1 MRGYR
6 ACRAWRTRTVCYS
19 RQPLAIL
26 ACIVAATLLGG
37 VLSVA
42 AAALFALRARE
53 ADVPMLVSFAIG
65 TLLAAALLEILPHA
79 LESAAQPA
87 LVTATLLGGILAFF
101 MLEKLL
107 LWRHAHDGH
116 DHSGGRV
123 ALMVIVGDSFHNL
136 VDGVIIAGAFLANF
150 ELGVVTALAI
160 IAHEVPQEVGD
171 FLVLLHSGYGK
182 RQAFLYNLLA
192 SAAMLVGGIAAYF
205 ALQHLRGW
213 IAPLLGIA
221 AASMLYVAI
230 ADLIP
235 GLHKRVEPR
244 AALAQVAL
252 ILAGIATVW
261 GVGRLARLITAV

>member
-1 MRGYR
+1 M
-6 ACRAWRTRTVCYS
+6 TSST
-19 RQPLAIL
+19 LAF
-26 ACIVAATLLGG
+26 IVAATLVGG

-42 AAALFALRARE
+42 AAAVFALRARE

-79 LESAAQPA
+79 LESAARPEV
-87 LVTATLLGGILAFF
+87 VTAVLLGGILAFF
-101 MLEKLL
+101 VLEKLL

-116 DHSGGRV
+116 GHAEGRV

-136 VDGVIIAGAFLANF
+136 VDGVIIAGAFVADF

-171 FLVLLHSGYGK
+171 FLVLLHSGYSR
-182 RQAFLYNLLA
+182 RQAFAFNLLA
-192 SAAMLVGGIAAYF
+192 SGAMLVGGVAAYF
-205 ALQHLRGW
+205 ALQGVREG
-213 IAPLLGIA
+213 IAPLLAIA

-235 GLHKRVEPR
+235 GLHKRVEAR
-244 AALAQVAL
+244 AAAAQVAL

-261 GVGRLARLITAV
+261 GIGRLARLLADV

>member
-1 MRGYR
+1 M
-6 ACRAWRTRTVCYS
+6 S
-19 RQPLAIL
+19 PLAW
-26 ACIVAATLLGG
+26 IVAATLVGG

-42 AAALFALRARE
+42 AAAAFALRARE
-53 ADVPMLVSFAIG
+53 SDVPMLVSFAIG

-79 LESAAQPA
+79 LESAARPE

-101 MLEKLL
+101 VLEKLL
-107 LWRHAHDGH
+107 LWRHAHGADPSGH
-116 DHSGGRV
+116 AHAEGRV

-136 VDGVIIAGAFLANF
+136 VDGVIIAGAFLADF

-171 FLVLLHSGYGK
+171 FLVLLHSGYSR
-182 RQAFLYNLLA
+182 RQAFFFNLLA
-192 SAAMLVGGIAAYF
+192 SGAMLVGGVAAYF
-205 ALQHLRGW
+205 ALQGLREW

-244 AALAQVAL
+244 AAAAQVAL
-252 ILAGIATVW
+252 ILAGVATVW
-261 GVGRLARLITAV
+261 GVGSLARMLADV

>member
-1 MRGYR
+1 MS
-6 ACRAWRTRTVCYS
+6 T
-19 RQPLAIL
+19 LAY
-26 ACIVAATLLGG
+26 IVAATLVGG

-42 AAALFALRARE
+42 AAAVFALRARE
-53 ADVPMLVSFAIG
+53 SDVPMLVSFAIG

-79 LESAAQPA
+79 LETAARPG

-101 MLEKLL
+101 ILEKLL

-116 DHSGGRV
+116 GHAEGRV

-136 VDGVIIAGAFLANF
+136 VDGVIIAGAFIADF
-150 ELGVVTALAI
+150 ELGVVTSLAI

-171 FLVLLHSGYGK
+171 FLVLLHSGYSK
-182 RQAFLYNLLA
+182 RQAFFYNLVS
-192 SAAMLVGGIAAYF
+192 SAAMLVGGTVAYF
-205 ALQHLRGW
+205 ALQGLRAW

-221 AASMLYVAI
+221 AASMLYVSI

-235 GLHKRVEPR
+235 GLHTRVEPR
-244 AALAQVAL
+244 AAVAQVAL

-261 GVGRLARLITAV
+261 GVGSLARMLAEV

>member
-1 MRGYR
+1 M
-6 ACRAWRTRTVCYS
+6 CYS
-19 RQPLAIL
+19 RLPLAIL
-26 ACIVAATLLGG
+26 ACIVAATLVGG
-37 VLSVA
+37 ILSVA

-79 LESAAQPA
+79 LETAPRPG

-107 LWRHAHDGH
+107 LWRHAHEGH
-116 DHSGGRV
+116 GHAEGRI

-136 VDGVIIAGAFLANF
+136 VDGVIIAGAFLANV

-171 FLVLLHSGYGK
+171 FLVLLHSGYSK
-182 RQAFLYNLLA
+182 RQAFFYNLIA
-192 SAAMLVGGIAAYF
+192 SAAMLVGGTAAYF
-205 ALQHLRGW
+205 ALQGLRES

-244 AALAQVAL
+244 AAAAQVAL

-261 GVGRLARLITAV
+261 GVGVLARSIAEV

>member
-1 MRGYR
+1 MS
-6 ACRAWRTRTVCYS
+6 A
-19 RQPLAIL
+19 LAL
-26 ACIVAATLLGG
+26 IVAATLVGG

-42 AAALFALRARE
+42 GAALFALRARE
-53 ADVPMLVSFAIG
+53 SDVPMLVSFAIG

-79 LESAAQPA
+79 LESAARPG

-101 MLEKLL
+101 ILEKLL
-107 LWRHAHDGH
+107 LWRHAHAHEGH
-116 DHSGGRV
+116 GHAHGEGRV

-136 VDGVIIAGAFLANF
+136 VDGVIIAGAFLADF
-150 ELGVVTALAI
+150 ELGIVTSLAI

-171 FLVLLHSGYGK
+171 FLVLLHSGYSR
-182 RQAFLYNLLA
+182 RQAFVYNLVA
-192 SAAMLVGGIAAYF
+192 SGAMLIGGITAYF
-205 ALQHLRGW
+205 ALQGLREW

-244 AALAQVAL
+244 AAAAQVAL
-252 ILAGIATVW
+252 ILAGVASVW
-261 GVGRLARLITAV
+261 GVGRLAALLAEV

>member
-1 MRGYR
+1 M
-6 ACRAWRTRTVCYS
+6 S
-19 RQPLAIL
+19 PLAW
-26 ACIVAATLLGG
+26 IVAATLVGG
-37 VLSVA
+37 LLSVA
-42 AAALFALRARE
+42 TAAAFALRARE
-53 ADVPMLVSFAIG
+53 SDVPMLVSFAIG

-79 LESAAQPA
+79 LESAARPQ

-101 MLEKLL
+101 ILEKLL
-107 LWRHAHDGH
+107 LWRHAHHGDAHERAGGH
-116 DHSGGRV
+116 SHAEGRV

-136 VDGVIIAGAFLANF
+136 VDGVIIAGAFLADF
-150 ELGVVTALAI
+150 ELGVVTSLAI

-171 FLVLLHSGYGK
+171 FLVLLHSGYSR
-182 RQAFLYNLLA
+182 RQAFFFNLLA
-192 SAAMLVGGIAAYF
+192 SAAMLVGGVAAYF
-205 ALQHLRGW
+205 ALQGLREW

-244 AALAQVAL
+244 AAAAQVAL

-261 GVGRLARLITAV
+261 GVGSLARMLADV

>member
-1 MRGYR
+1 MS
-6 ACRAWRTRTVCYS
+6 T
-19 RQPLAIL
+19 LFF
-26 ACIVAATLLGG
+26 IVAATLAGG

-79 LESAAQPA
+79 LEAGRQPA
-87 LVTATLLGGILAFF
+87 VVTGVLLGGILAFF
-101 MLEKLL
+101 ILEKLL
-107 LWRHAHDGH
+107 LWRHAHGH
-116 DHSGGRV
+116 HQHAEGRV

-136 VDGVIIAGAFLANF
+136 VDGVIIAGAFVADF

-160 IAHEVPQEVGD
+160 ITHEVPQEVGD
-171 FLVLLHSGYGK
+171 FLVLLHSGYSR
-182 RQAFLYNLLA
+182 RQAFAYNLLA
-192 SAAMLVGGIAAYF
+192 SGAMLVGGAAGYF
-205 ALQHLRGW
+205 ALQGLREW
-213 IAPLLGIA
+213 IAPLLGVA

-244 AALAQVAL
+244 AAAAQVGL
-252 ILAGIATVW
+252 IVAGIATVW
-261 GVGRLARLITAV
+261 GVGRLARLLAEV

>member
-1 MRGYR
+1 MS
-6 ACRAWRTRTVCYS
+6 T
-19 RQPLAIL
+19 LFL
-26 ACIVAATLLGG
+26 IVAATLVGG

-79 LESAAQPA
+79 LETARQPG
-87 LVTATLLGGILAFF
+87 LVTGVLLGGILAFF
-101 MLEKLL
+101 ILEKLL
-107 LWRHAHDGH
+107 LWRHAHGGH
-116 DHSGGRV
+116 PHTEGRV

-136 VDGVIIAGAFLANF
+136 VDGVIIAGAFVADF
-150 ELGVVTALAI
+150 ELGIVTALAI
-160 IAHEVPQEVGD
+160 ITHEVPQEVGD
-171 FLVLLHSGYGK
+171 FLVLLHSGYTR
-182 RQAFLYNLLA
+182 RQAFAYNLVA
-192 SAAMLVGGIAAYF
+192 SAAMLIGGVAGYL
-205 ALQHLRGW
+205 ALQGVRDW
-213 IAPLLGIA
+213 IAPLLGVA

-244 AALAQVAL
+244 AAAAQVAL

-261 GVGRLARLITAV
+261 GVGRLAGLLADI

>member
-1 MRGYR
+1 MATIVSTLGY
-6 ACRAWRTRTVCYS
+6 
-19 RQPLAIL
+19 
-26 ACIVAATLLGG
+26 IVAATLVGG
-37 VLSVA
+37 ILSVA

-79 LESAAQPA
+79 LETAARPG
-87 LVTATLLGGILAFF
+87 LVTATLLGGILVFF
-101 MLEKLL
+101 VLEKLL
-107 LWRHAHDGH
+107 LWRHSHHNHDGDPAH
-116 DHSGGRV
+116 EHGGGRV

-171 FLVLLHSGYGK
+171 FLVLLHSGYSK
-182 RQAFLYNLLA
+182 RQAFFYNLIA
-192 SAAMLVGGIAAYF
+192 SAAMLVGGVAAYF
-205 ALQHLRGW
+205 ALQGMRDW

-235 GLHKRVEPR
+235 GLHKRVDPR
-244 AALAQVAL
+244 AGVAQVLL

-261 GVGRLARLITAV
+261 GVGRLARFIADV

>member
-1 MRGYR
+1 
-6 ACRAWRTRTVCYS
+6 
-19 RQPLAIL
+19 
-26 ACIVAATLLGG
+26 

-79 LESAAQPA
+79 LETAPRPGA
-87 LVTATLLGGILAFF
+87 VTATLLGGILGFF
-101 MLEKLL
+101 VLEKLL
-107 LWRHAHDGH
+107 LWRHAHHPEGH
-116 DHSGGRV
+116 AHGSDRATHVHAGGRV

-136 VDGVIIAGAFLANF
+136 VDGVIIAGAFLADF

-171 FLVLLHSGYGK
+171 FLVLLHSGYSK
-182 RQAFLYNLLA
+182 RRAFAYNLVA
-192 SAAMLVGGIAAYF
+192 SAAMLVGGTAGYF
-205 ALQHLRGW
+205 ALQGMREWL
-213 IAPLLGIA
+213 APLLGVA

-244 AALAQVAL
+244 AAAAQVAL
-252 ILAGIATVW
+252 ILAGIAVVW
-261 GVGRLARLITAV
+261 GVGRLAQLIAEV

>member
-1 MRGYR
+1 L
-6 ACRAWRTRTVCYS
+6 T
-19 RQPLAIL
+19 IL
-26 ACIVAATLLGG
+26 AWIVAATLAGG

-42 AAALFALRARE
+42 AAALFALRARA

-79 LESAAQPA
+79 LESAPRPE

-101 MLEKLL
+101 VLEKLL
-107 LWRHAHDGH
+107 LWRHAHQHAHPGEAPRE
-116 DHSGGRV
+116 GRI

-136 VDGVIIAGAFLANF
+136 VDGVIIAGAFLANL
-150 ELGVVTALAI
+150 ELGVVTSLAI

-182 RQAFLYNLLA
+182 RRAFAYNLIA
-192 SAAMLVGGIAAYF
+192 SAAMLAGGVAGYV
-205 ALQHLRGW
+205 ALQGLRGW
-213 IAPLLGIA
+213 IAPILGIA

-244 AALAQVAL
+244 AAAAQVAL
-252 ILAGIATVW
+252 ILAGVAAVW
-261 GVGRLARLITAV
+261 GVGRLARLIADV

>member
-1 MRGYR
+1 
-6 ACRAWRTRTVCYS
+6 
-19 RQPLAIL
+19 
-26 ACIVAATLLGG
+26 
-37 VLSVA
+37 
-42 AAALFALRARE
+42 
-53 ADVPMLVSFAIG
+53 MLVSFAIG

-79 LESAAQPA
+79 LETAPRPG

-101 MLEKLL
+101 LLEKLL
-107 LWRHAHDGH
+107 LWRHSHHEHEHAE
-116 DHSGGRV
+116 GRV

-136 VDGVIIAGAFLANF
+136 VDGVIIASAFSADF

-171 FLVLLHSGYGK
+171 FLVLLHSGYSR
-182 RQAFLYNLLA
+182 RQAFLYNLIA
-192 SAAMLVGGIAAYF
+192 SAAMLVGGIAGYF
-205 ALQHLRGW
+205 ALQGVRDW

-235 GLHKRVEPR
+235 GLQKRVEPGTS
-244 AALAQVAL
+244 AKQIGL

-261 GVGRLARLITAV
+261 GVGQLARLIAEV

>member
-1 MRGYR
+1 MS
-6 ACRAWRTRTVCYS
+6 T
-19 RQPLAIL
+19 LAF
-26 ACIVAATLLGG
+26 IVAATLVGG

-42 AAALFALRARE
+42 GAALFALRARE
-53 ADVPMLVSFAIG
+53 SDVPMLVSFAIG

-79 LESAAQPA
+79 LESARQPG

-101 MLEKLL
+101 VLEKLL
-107 LWRHAHDGH
+107 LWRHAHAHAGH
-116 DHSGGRV
+116 AHAEGRV

-136 VDGVIIAGAFLANF
+136 VDGVIIAGAFLADF
-150 ELGVVTALAI
+150 ELGVVTSLAI

-171 FLVLLHSGYGK
+171 FLVLLHSGYSR
-182 RQAFLYNLLA
+182 RQAFVYNLVA
-192 SAAMLVGGIAAYF
+192 SGAMLIGGVAAYF
-205 ALQHLRGW
+205 ALQGVREW
-213 IAPLLGIA
+213 IAPLLGVA

-244 AALAQVAL
+244 AAAAQVAL

-261 GVGRLARLITAV
+261 GVGRLAGLLADV

>member
-1 MRGYR
+1 M
-6 ACRAWRTRTVCYS
+6 S
-19 RQPLAIL
+19 PLAW
-26 ACIVAATLLGG
+26 IVAATLVGG
-37 VLSVA
+37 VLSVVA
-42 AAALFALRARE
+42 AAAFALRARE
-53 ADVPMLVSFAIG
+53 SDVPMLVSFAIG

-79 LESAAQPA
+79 LESAARPE

-101 MLEKLL
+101 VLEKLL
-107 LWRHAHDGH
+107 LWRHAHGADPSGH
-116 DHSGGRV
+116 AHAEGRV

-136 VDGVIIAGAFLANF
+136 VDGVIIAGAFLADF

-171 FLVLLHSGYGK
+171 FLVLLHSGYSR
-182 RQAFLYNLLA
+182 RQAFFFNLLA
-192 SAAMLVGGIAAYF
+192 SGAMLVGGVAAYF
-205 ALQHLRGW
+205 ALQGLREW

-244 AALAQVAL
+244 AAAAQVAL
-252 ILAGIATVW
+252 ILAGVATVW
-261 GVGRLARLITAV
+261 GVGSLARMLADV

>member
-1 MRGYR
+1 MS
-6 ACRAWRTRTVCYS
+6 A
-19 RQPLAIL
+19 LAL
-26 ACIVAATLLGG
+26 IVAATLVGG

-42 AAALFALRARE
+42 GAALFALRARE
-53 ADVPMLVSFAIG
+53 SDVPMLVSFAIG

-79 LESAAQPA
+79 LESTPQPG

-101 MLEKLL
+101 VLEKLL
-107 LWRHAHDGH
+107 LWRHAHAHAGH
-116 DHSGGRV
+116 GHARAEGRV

-136 VDGVIIAGAFLANF
+136 VDGVIIAGAFLADF
-150 ELGVVTALAI
+150 ELGVVTSLAI

-171 FLVLLHSGYGK
+171 FLVLLHSGYSR
-182 RQAFLYNLLA
+182 RQAFIYNLVA
-192 SAAMLVGGIAAYF
+192 SGAMLIGGIAAYF
-205 ALQHLRGW
+205 ALQGLREW

-244 AALAQVAL
+244 AAAAQVAL

-261 GVGRLARLITAV
+261 GVGRLAGLLAEV

>member
-1 MRGYR
+1 M
-6 ACRAWRTRTVCYS
+6 S
-19 RQPLAIL
+19 PLFL
-26 ACIVAATLLGG
+26 IVAATLVGG

-42 AAALFALRARE
+42 GAALFALRARE
-53 ADVPMLVSFAIG
+53 SDVPMLVSFAIG

-79 LESAAQPA
+79 LETARQPG
-87 LVTATLLGGILAFF
+87 LVTATLLAGILAFF
-101 MLEKLL
+101 VLEKLL
-107 LWRHAHDGH
+107 LWRHAHAHGGGGH
-116 DHSGGRV
+116 AGHPHAEGRV

-171 FLVLLHSGYGK
+171 FLVLLHSGYTR
-182 RQAFLYNLLA
+182 RQAFIYNLVA
-192 SAAMLVGGIAAYF
+192 SAAMLIGGIAGYV
-205 ALQHLRGW
+205 ALQGMREWL
-213 IAPLLGIA
+213 APLLGIA

-235 GLHKRVEPR
+235 GRHKRVEPR
-244 AALAQVAL
+244 AAAAQVAL

-261 GVGRLARLITAV
+261 GVGRLVSLIADV

>member
-1 MRGYR
+1 M
-6 ACRAWRTRTVCYS
+6 S
-19 RQPLAIL
+19 PLAW
-26 ACIVAATLLGG
+26 IVAATLVGG

-42 AAALFALRARE
+42 TAAVFALRARE
-53 ADVPMLVSFAIG
+53 SDVPMLVSFAIG

-79 LESAAQPA
+79 LETAARPER
-87 LVTATLLGGILAFF
+87 VTATLLGGILAFF
-101 MLEKLL
+101 ILEKML
-107 LWRHAHDGH
+107 LWRHAHGNH
-116 DHSGGRV
+116 AHAEGRRV

-136 VDGVIIAGAFLANF
+136 VDGVIIAGAFLADF

-171 FLVLLHSGYGK
+171 FLVLLHSGYSR
-182 RQAFLYNLLA
+182 RQAFFFNLLA
-192 SAAMLVGGIAAYF
+192 SAAMLVGGVAAYF
-205 ALQHLRGW
+205 ALQGLREW

-244 AALAQVAL
+244 AAAAQVAL

-261 GVGRLARLITAV
+261 GVGSLARMLADV

>member
-1 MRGYR
+1 VS
-6 ACRAWRTRTVCYS
+6 A
-19 RQPLAIL
+19 LAF
-26 ACIVAATLLGG
+26 IVAATLVGG
-37 VLSVA
+37 LLSVA

-53 ADVPMLVSFAIG
+53 SDVPMLVSFAIG

-79 LESAAQPA
+79 LETAQRPE

-101 MLEKLL
+101 ILEKLL

-116 DHSGGRV
+116 HHAEGRV
-123 ALMVIVGDSFHNL
+123 ALMVIVGDSFHNF
-136 VDGVIIAGAFLANF
+136 VDGVIIAGAFLADL

-182 RQAFLYNLLA
+182 RRAFLYNLVA
-192 SAAMLVGGIAAYF
+192 SGAMVLGGIVAYF
-205 ALQHLRGW
+205 ALKGLREA

-244 AALAQVAL
+244 AGAAQVLL
-252 ILAGIATVW
+252 IVAGIATVW
-261 GVGRLARLITAV
+261 GVGVLARSLAGV

>member
-1 MRGYR
+1 VS
-6 ACRAWRTRTVCYS
+6 T
-19 RQPLAIL
+19 LAY
-26 ACIVAATLLGG
+26 IVGATLVGG
-37 VLSVA
+37 ALSVA

-53 ADVPMLVSFAIG
+53 SDVPMLVSFAIG

-79 LESAAQPA
+79 LETAPQPGV
-87 LVTATLLGGILAFF
+87 VTSTLLGGILVFF
-101 MLEKLL
+101 ILEKLL
-107 LWRHAHDGH
+107 LWRHAHHGH
-116 DHSGGRV
+116 EHDPHEGRV
-123 ALMVIVGDSFHNL
+123 AVMVIVGDSFHNL
-136 VDGVIIAGAFLANF
+136 VDGVIIAGAFLADF

-182 RQAFLYNLLA
+182 RRAFFYNLLA
-192 SAAMLVGGIAAYF
+192 SAAMLVGGVAAYF
-205 ALQHLRGW
+205 ALQGMRQS

-244 AALAQVAL
+244 AAAAQVAL

-261 GVGRLARLITAV
+261 GVGRLARLLADV

>member
-1 MRGYR
+1 M
-6 ACRAWRTRTVCYS
+6 CYS
-19 RQPLAIL
+19 RHPLAIL
-26 ACIVAATLLGG
+26 ACIVAATLIGG

-53 ADVPMLVSFAIG
+53 SDVPMLVSFAIG

-79 LESAAQPA
+79 LETAPRPG

-107 LWRHAHDGH
+107 LWRHAHEGH
-116 DHSGGRV
+116 PHAEGRV

-136 VDGVIIAGAFLANF
+136 VDGVIIAGAFIADF

-171 FLVLLHSGYGK
+171 FLVLLHSGYSK
-182 RQAFLYNLLA
+182 RQAFLYNLVA
-192 SAAMLVGGIAAYF
+192 SGAMLVGGIAAYF
-205 ALQHLRGW
+205 ALQGMREWL
-213 IAPLLGIA
+213 APLLGIA

-235 GLHKRVEPR
+235 GLHKRVEAR
-244 AALAQVAL
+244 AGIAQVAL

-261 GVGRLARLITAV
+261 GVGRLARIIADV